1 MLHKIGE
8 GEERGGRRIKE
19 ETTFDSFSHS
29 NISQLN
35 VALNLMTK
43 IILALF
49 TFTREHTELSS
60 LKISKMQYLILI
72 CFIQC
77 QIFSLN

>member
-29 NISQLN
+29 NISLLSD
-35 VALNLMTK
+35 VLMIKIYLLQSLLQERIQQNEAFKSTK
-43 IILALF
+43 I
-49 TFTREHTELSS
+49 
-60 LKISKMQYLILI
+60 QP
-72 CFIQC
+72 
-77 QIFSLN
+77 